1 MKETKTNVKISI
13 SIPGLIAACIVLY
26 GIIKYE
32 LYPLYLPQILILL
45 VVSIVSVVLAIYS
58 IECLDWNAL
67 GIIFFLV
74 FSISSLGLILE
85 IGLLVGGSVWHLIC
99 DIAEAIGIL

>member
-1 MKETKTNVKISI
+1 MKETKTNVKI

-45 VVSIVSVVLAIYS
+45 VVSMVSVVLAIYF
-58 IECLDWNAL
+58 IEHLDWNGL
-67 GIIFFLV
+67 GVIFFLV
-74 FSISSLGLILE
+74 FSISSLGLILK
-85 IGLLVGGSVWHLIC
+85 IGLLIGSSVWYLIC
-99 DIAEAIGIL
+99 DIVETIGIL